1 MATERRGA
9 SCALAIA
16 GLDPGGGAGIA
27 ADLRAFA
34 ASGVFGCAAI
44 TLVTV
49 QSTAGARAVRVLPA
63 ELVAA
68 QAREVL
74 RNQRVRAIKVG
85 ALGSRENVRAV
96 ARILGDLKD
105 VPAVVDTPMLPTRGR
120 ARLLAASALS
130 ALRETLL
137 PRAALVT
144 VNADEAQA
152 LLDRRVRTLD
162 EARAAATALA
172 ETGARAVL
180 VKGGHLE
187 GAQATDVLAID
198 GDVIELAAHRLPALG
213 AHGSGCTLASLIA
226 GRLARR
232 KLPSGKVGRDV
243 LVDAVRWAKRVHHA
257 SLGTALDVGK
267 GLRVLAF

>member
-1 MATERRGA
+1 MATEHRSA

-34 ASGVFGCAAI
+34 ATGVFGCAAI

-63 ELVAA
+63 KLVSA

-85 ALGSRENVRAV
+85 ALGSRENVLAV
-96 ARILGDLKD
+96 ARILGELKG
-105 VPAVVDTPMLPTRGR
+105 VPAVVDTPVLPTRGR
-120 ARLLAASALS
+120 TRLLAASALS
-130 ALRETLL
+130 ALRKTLL
-137 PRAALVT
+137 PRASVVT

-152 LLDRRVRTLD
+152 LLDRQVRTLG
-162 EARAAATALA
+162 EARAAAKALA

-187 GAQATDVLAID
+187 GAQATDVLAVDGEVID
-198 GDVIELAAHRLPALG
+198 LRAPRLPALG
-213 AHGSGCTLASLIA
+213 THGTGCTLASLIA
-226 GRLARR
+226 GRLARQTTPGG
-232 KLPSGKVGRDV
+232 KLERDV